1 MAIDAIGAAMR
12 PHHFLSVTKQGVAG
26 IVATKGNPDCHVILR
41 GGTNGSNFDAKTV
54 ADVAAKLEG
63 ANLAPRLMVDCSHAN
78 SEKDHE
84 KQPGVAEDLAAQ
96 VAGGSHAIF
105 GLMMESFLL
114 DGNQKHSQEQGSD
127 GLVYGQSITDK
138 CMSWERTEPLFGD
151 ARGRGPQTPSGLAD

>member
-41 GGTNGSNFDAKTV
+41 GGTTGANFDAKTV
-54 ADVAAKLEG
+54 NDVAEKLERAG
-63 ANLAPRLMVDCSHAN
+63 LAPRVMVDCSHAN
-78 SEKDHE
+78 SQKNHE
-84 KQPGVAEDLAAQ
+84 NQPAVAEDLAHQ
-96 VAGGSHAIF
+96 IAGGSRAIF

-114 DGNQKHSQEQGSD
+114 DGNQSHSQEQGSE

-138 CMSWERTEPLFGD
+138 CMSWERTEPLFEMLSE
-151 ARGRGPQTPSGLAD
+151 AVRKRRSA